1 MSRRI
6 DTSRDLWGSDER
18 RGGRRDDNR
27 MDRGQRSG
35 GDRNDRQEQSTRE
48 TRGRE
53 HSLSDYNQESEYE
66 SRRGGGGR
74 IIVDNDRSS
83 SLLTD
88 FDFQT
93 EMRNSRLVGLFMVET
108 GTYQDQ
114 VLRPMT
120 TDTNYQA
127 IDDLVESILED
138 DGNLTLPTAASKARN
153 LIAPSRDYERDIHID
168 EGSWNDRRWAF
179 MLVVDHG
186 ETNTS
191 GVKRE
196 IITGF
201 TNSIDSLDPTKN
213 GLFEERECVF
223 TPNSVMVMRIR
234 RRTGIR
240 GAQTDLKVLNSCNI
254 LTSDNLGSDIDGAR
268 KMTPKV
274 VFSTL
279 SKRETFGEDF
289 DTEGQ
294 FHDMSSYV
302 TQQGTTAS
310 RNYANPSSYLES
322 TINSYLDSERE
333 AIHANRP
340 NSQDS
345 FRSSGRLVDT
355 PDYDSTDFYKM
366 IHRRAN
372 SMNTTFTLQDLV
384 LLFDNFNPFED
395 SRVQINYMGKGTKAR
410 EQTDYVNST
419 RDVKKSDENTFAAN
433 IVATSVVGLMMSA
446 GFTKLDF
453 IVESTGSS
461 FGMRTNPTDLYSMHQ
476 AGDFECF
483 SPEAEVQIE
492 MWNIFRYSFIERVL
506 KLITNDNNMS
516 IYLEVKASVY
526 NTVYIT
532 ISVDGDEL
540 DNFAFPLFSDSLTSP
555 LLTFDSD
562 RFGSTVSGLGTVMS
576 TVTER
581 IVNQNP
587 LHSPR
592 RRNV

>member
-6 DTSRDLWGSDER
+6 DTSRDLWGNDER
-18 RGGRRDDNR
+18 RGGSGRRDDNR
-27 MDRGQRSG
+27 MDRGQRSERG
-35 GDRNDRQEQSTRE
+35 DRQECSTRE

-53 HSLSDYNQESEYE
+53 HSLSDYNHESEYE
-66 SRRGGGGR
+66 SRRGGGR

-138 DGNLTLPTAASKARN
+138 DGNLTLPTASSKARN

-274 VFSTL
+274 IFSTL
-279 SKRETFGEDF
+279 SKRGTFGEDF

-340 NSQDS
+340 STQDS
-345 FRSSGRLVDT
+345 FRSSGRLVNT

-372 SMNTTFTLQDLV
+372 SMNTTFTLEDLV
-384 LLFDNFNPFED
+384 TLFDNFNPFED
-395 SRVQINYMGKGTKAR
+395 PRVQINYMGKGTIAR
-410 EQTDYVNST
+410 EQTDYVKST

-526 NTVYIT
+526 NTAYIT